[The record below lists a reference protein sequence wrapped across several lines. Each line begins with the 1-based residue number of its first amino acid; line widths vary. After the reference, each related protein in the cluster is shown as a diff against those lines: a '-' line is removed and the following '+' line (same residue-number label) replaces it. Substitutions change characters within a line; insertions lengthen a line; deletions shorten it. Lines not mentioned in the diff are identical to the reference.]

1 MFPSI
6 VHPSG
11 AAGSGI
17 PSLEFIKTRLNN
29 HGSFPNYQWLLE
41 EITSQVPSNYLR
53 LGIYRIRLCVTEL
66 FVPSSLNSGICPWI
80 PQEVAQCLCRGR
92 GLGSK
97 RGALLDPLQGDLGRW
112 GWAGSLGFF
121 SEETTWCISV
131 YKYMIMNLGINY
143 CLNMHVYM
151 YCITD
156 GCFLF
161 FCIQRWGH
169 KDEITTDVD

>member
-1 MFPSI
+1 VEYQAWIHKNKVEQSREPCKLS
-6 VHPSG
+6 V
-11 AAGSGI
+11 
-17 PSLEFIKTRLNN
+17 TTWR
-29 HGSFPNYQWLLE
+29 NYL
-41 EITSQVPSNYLR
+41 PSNYLR

-97 RGALLDPLQGDLGRW
+97 RSALLDPLQGDLGRW
-112 GWAGSLGFF
+112 GWVGSLGFF
-121 SEETTWCISV
+121 FWGNNMV
-131 YKYMIMNLGINY
+131 YKCVQVYDHEFGIYITWFNY

-151 YCITD
+151 YCTTD

-161 FCIQRWGH
+161 VCIQRWGH